1 MVLVTCNFSIFPI
14 SIVGSISSINV
25 LTFVATR
32 HGLSL
37 VPGERR
43 SPVLD
48 KLKHKS
54 RLHLE
59 GAEVVL
65 RLSASGRQS
74 TG

>member
-1 MVLVTCNFSIFPI
+1 M
-14 SIVGSISSINV
+14 NV

-37 VPGERR
+37 VPGERT

-65 RLSASGRQS
+65 RLSTSGRQS